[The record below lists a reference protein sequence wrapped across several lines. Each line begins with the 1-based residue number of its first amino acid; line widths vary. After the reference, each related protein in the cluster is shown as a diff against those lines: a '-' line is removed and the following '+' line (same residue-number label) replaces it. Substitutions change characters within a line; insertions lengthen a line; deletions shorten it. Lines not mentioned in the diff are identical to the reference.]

1 MSTSLLNSN
10 TTRFFYYLQDEF
22 LDIPSLLKVY
32 NQTKASDWQEAFGFN
47 VCYMPNNIVDWK
59 TNWIKIFLNNFK
71 CDMHF
76 LKLESHIFYPW
87 HKDIPR
93 KVCVNVVLK
102 GNDSVVIFRDSV
114 VQQDTPYPVHE
125 LNYHNQATLLN
136 INEEHCVITRQQSRV
151 VMTLSFYETS
161 YQEVYNFCIKNNL

>member
-1 MSTSLLNSN
+1 
-10 TTRFFYYLQDEF
+10 
-22 LDIPSLLKVY
+22 
-32 NQTKASDWQEAFGFN
+32 
-47 VCYMPNNIVDWK
+47 
-59 TNWIKIFLNNFK
+59 
-71 CDMHF
+71 MHF